1 MKSLEEWV
9 FILKMEKS
17 IMNNYPKIKIISSG
31 KYVPPKL
38 ITNKDLEKLV
48 DTSDEWIQ
56 TRTGIKTRHQA
67 VDEKTSEM
75 AVKAALQ
82 AIHRVNYDTKK
93 IDLIIMATITGDQ
106 MTPSTANFI
115 QSALGLKHEVMSFD
129 INAACTGFV
138 YGLEIAASLLQTGRF
153 KSALII
159 GGETL
164 TRIVD
169 YTDRNTCVLFG
180 DGAGAMIIE
189 PAYSNNNQAFFFNAA
204 KGDDQGSLTVID
216 KIKMDGKKVY
226 QFAVEAMEQAIK
238 RVLNDSNLNMNDIDM
253 IIPHQ
258 ANERIIQSVAKS
270 MDIPLNR
277 FMMNLSEYGN
287 TSAASI
293 PMTIADYFDKHEIN
307 GQKLLLVGFGG
318 GFTWGSAI
326 IQL

>member
-1 MKSLEEWV
+1 
-9 FILKMEKS
+9 
-17 IMNNYPKIKIISSG
+17 MNKPSKIKVISSG
-31 KYVPPKL
+31 KYVPPTL
-38 ITNKDLEKLV
+38 ITNEDLEKLV
-48 DTSDEWIQ
+48 ETSDEWIT
-56 TRTGIKTRHQA
+56 TRTGIKTRHRA
-67 VDEKTSEM
+67 VDELTSEM
-75 AVKAALQ
+75 AVKAAKY
-82 AIHRVNYDTKK
+82 AIDRVNYDVNK

-106 MTPSTANFI
+106 STPSTANFI
-115 QSALGLKHEVMSFD
+115 QAQLGLHHEVMSFD

-138 YGLEIAASLLQTGRF
+138 YGLEVAAALLQTGRF
-153 KSALII
+153 RAALVI

-189 PAYSNNNQAFFFNAA
+189 PAYTDHHNAYFFNAA
-204 KGDDQGSLTVID
+204 RGDTNNTLTVVN

-226 QFAVEAMEQAIK
+226 QFAVDAMEQAIHK
-238 RVLNDSNLNMNDIDM
+238 VLNDANLDIRDIDK

-270 MDIPLNR
+270 MDIPLEK

-293 PMTIADYFDKHEIN
+293 PMTISDYLDQNEVK
-307 GQKLLLVGFGG
+307 GQKILLVGFGG

-326 IQL
+326 LQL

>member
-1 MKSLEEWV
+1 
-9 FILKMEKS
+9 
-17 IMNNYPKIKIISSG
+17 MNNQPKIKIISSG
-31 KYVPPKL
+31 KYVPPAL
-38 ITNKDLEKLV
+38 ITNEDLEKIV
-48 DTSDEWIQ
+48 ETSDEWIT
-56 TRTGIKTRHQA
+56 TRTGIKTRHRA

-75 AVKAALQ
+75 AVKAAKN
-82 AIHRVNYDTKK
+82 AIDRVHYDVQK

-106 MTPSTANFI
+106 STPSTANFI
-115 QSALGLKHEVMSFD
+115 QAELGLTHEVMSFD
-129 INAACTGFV
+129 VNAACTGFV
-138 YGLEIAASLLQTGRF
+138 YGLEIAAALLQTGRF
-153 KSALII
+153 RAALII
-159 GGETL
+159 GGEIL
-164 TRIVD
+164 TSIVD

-189 PAYSNNNQAFFFNAA
+189 PAYVDHHNAYFFNAA
-204 KGDDQGSLTVID
+204 RGDTSGSLTVIN

-226 QFAVEAMEQAIK
+226 QFAVDAMEQAIHK
-238 RVLNDSNLNMNDIDM
+238 VLDDAKLDITDIDM

-270 MDIPLNR
+270 MNIPLEK

-293 PMTIADYFDKHEIN
+293 PMTISDYFDQHQIK

>member
-1 MKSLEEWV
+1 M
-9 FILKMEKS
+9 
-17 IMNNYPKIKIISSG
+17 MNKPSKIKVISSG
-31 KYVPPKL
+31 KYVPPTL
-38 ITNKDLEKLV
+38 ITNEDLEKLV
-48 DTSDEWIQ
+48 ETSDEWIT
-56 TRTGIKTRHQA
+56 TRTGIKTRHRA
-67 VDEKTSEM
+67 VDELTSEM
-75 AVKAALQ
+75 AVKAAKY
-82 AIHRVNYDTKK
+82 AIDRVNYDVNK

-106 MTPSTANFI
+106 STPSTANFI
-115 QSALGLKHEVMSFD
+115 QAQLGLHHEVMSFD

-138 YGLEIAASLLQTGRF
+138 YGLEVAAALLQTGRF
-153 KSALII
+153 RAALVI

-189 PAYSNNNQAFFFNAA
+189 PAYTDHHNAYFFNAA
-204 KGDDQGSLTVID
+204 RGDTNNTLTVVN

-226 QFAVEAMEQAIK
+226 QFAVDAMEQAIHK
-238 RVLNDSNLNMNDIDM
+238 VLNDANLDIRDIDK

-270 MDIPLNR
+270 MDIPLEK

-293 PMTIADYFDKHEIN
+293 PMTISDYFDQNEVK
-307 GQKLLLVGFGG
+307 GQKILLVGFGG

-326 IQL
+326 LQL

>member
-1 MKSLEEWV
+1 MNHQPKMKV
-9 FILKMEKS
+9 
-17 IMNNYPKIKIISSG
+17 ISSG
-31 KYVPPKL
+31 KYVPPGL
-38 ITNKDLEKLV
+38 ITNEDLEKLV
-48 DTSDEWIQ
+48 ETSDEWIT
-56 TRTGIKTRHQA
+56 TRTGIKTRHRA
-67 VDEKTSEM
+67 DGELTSEM
-75 AVKAALQ
+75 AVKAALN
-82 AIHRVNYDTKK
+82 AIERVNYDVNK

-106 MTPSTANFI
+106 STPSTANFI
-115 QSALGLKHEVMSFD
+115 QAQLGLTHEVMSFD

-138 YGLEIAASLLQTGRF
+138 YGLEIAANMLQSGRF
-153 KSALII
+153 RAALVI
-159 GGETL
+159 GGEML
-164 TRIVD
+164 TKIVD

-189 PAYSNNNQAFFFNAA
+189 PAVTDYHNAYFFNAA
-204 KGDDQGSLTVID
+204 RGDTAGSLTVVN

-226 QFAVEAMEQAIK
+226 LFAVDAMEQAIR
-238 RVLNDSNLNMNDIDM
+238 RVLHDAALDISDIDM

-270 MDIPLNR
+270 MDIPLEK

-293 PMTIADYFDKHEIN
+293 PMTISDYIDQYSMH
-307 GQKLLLVGFGG
+307 GQKILLVGFGG

>member
-1 MKSLEEWV
+1 
-9 FILKMEKS
+9 
-17 IMNNYPKIKIISSG
+17 MNNQPKIKIISSG
-31 KYVPPKL
+31 KYVPPAL
-38 ITNKDLEKLV
+38 ITNEDLEKIV
-48 DTSDEWIQ
+48 ETSDEWI
-56 TRTGIKTRHQA
+56 TSRTGIKTRHRA
-67 VDEKTSEM
+67 IDEKTSEM
-75 AVKAALQ
+75 AVKAAKQ
-82 AIHRVNYDTKK
+82 AIDRVNYDVNK

-106 MTPSTANFI
+106 STPSTANFI
-115 QSALGLKHEVMSFD
+115 QAELGLRHEVMSFD

-138 YGLEIAASLLQTGRF
+138 YGLEVAAALLQTGRF
-153 KSALII
+153 RAALII

-164 TRIVD
+164 TSITD

-189 PAYSNNNQAFFFNAA
+189 PAYVDYHNAYFFNAA
-204 KGDDQGSLTVID
+204 KGDTAGSLTVTN

-226 QFAVEAMEQAIK
+226 QFAVEAMEQAIRK
-238 RVLNDSNLNMNDIDM
+238 VLDDAKLDISDIDM

-258 ANERIIQSVAKS
+258 ANERIIQSVSKS
-270 MDIPLNR
+270 MQIPLDK

-293 PMTIADYFDKHEIN
+293 PMIIADYFDQHQIK

>member
-1 MKSLEEWV
+1 
-9 FILKMEKS
+9 
-17 IMNNYPKIKIISSG
+17 MNKPSKIKVISSG
-31 KYVPPKL
+31 KYVPPTL
-38 ITNKDLEKLV
+38 ITNEDLEKLV
-48 DTSDEWIQ
+48 ETSDEWIT
-56 TRTGIKTRHQA
+56 TRTGIKTRHRA
-67 VDEKTSEM
+67 VDELTSEM
-75 AVKAALQ
+75 AVKAAKY
-82 AIHRVNYDTKK
+82 AIDRVNYDVNK

-106 MTPSTANFI
+106 STPSTANFI
-115 QSALGLKHEVMSFD
+115 QAQLGLHHEVMSFD

-138 YGLEIAASLLQTGRF
+138 YGLEVAAALLQTGRF
-153 KSALII
+153 RAALVI

-189 PAYSNNNQAFFFNAA
+189 PAYTDHHNTYFFNAA
-204 KGDDQGSLTVID
+204 RGDTNNTLTVVN

-226 QFAVEAMEQAIK
+226 QFAVDAMEQAIHK
-238 RVLNDSNLNMNDIDM
+238 VLNDANLDIRDIDK

-270 MDIPLNR
+270 MDIPLEK

-293 PMTIADYFDKHEIN
+293 PMTISDYFDQNEVK
-307 GQKLLLVGFGG
+307 GQKILLVGFGG

-326 IQL
+326 LQL

>member
-1 MKSLEEWV
+1 
-9 FILKMEKS
+9 
-17 IMNNYPKIKIISSG
+17 MNKPSKIKVISSG
-31 KYVPPKL
+31 KYVPPTL
-38 ITNKDLEKLV
+38 ITNEDLEKLV
-48 DTSDEWIQ
+48 ETSDEWIVS
-56 TRTGIKTRHQA
+56 RTGIKTRHRA
-67 VDEKTSEM
+67 VDELTSEM
-75 AVKAALQ
+75 AVKAAKH
-82 AIHRVNYDTKK
+82 AIDRVGYDVSK

-106 MTPSTANFI
+106 STPSTANFI
-115 QSALGLKHEVMSFD
+115 QAQLGLSHEVMSFD

-138 YGLEIAASLLQTGRF
+138 YGLEIASAMLQTGRF
-153 KSALII
+153 RAALII

-164 TRIVD
+164 TKIVD

-189 PAYSNNNQAFFFNAA
+189 PAYMDYHQAYFFNAA
-204 KGDDQGSLTVID
+204 RGDTSNTLTVVN

-226 QFAVEAMEQAIK
+226 QFAVDAMEQAIHK
-238 RVLNDSNLNMNDIDM
+238 VLEDAKLDIRDIDK

-270 MDIPLNR
+270 MDIPIEK

-293 PMTIADYFDKHEIN
+293 PMTISDYFDQQDVK
-307 GQKLLLVGFGG
+307 GQKILLVGFGG